1 MFDPR
6 KESSLGSIVCS
17 FGSGGGSERGDILGR
32 HDDDDE
38 CKRILMGFVSL
49 QRGWTFKVMGNE
61 EDGGGRWMRFLRVE
75 DRSST

>member
-32 HDDDDE
+32 HDDE
-38 CKRILMGFVSL
+38 CKKKMRILMGFVFAEAGLSKL
-49 QRGWTFKVMGNE
+49 WG
-61 EDGGGRWMRFLRVE
+61 MRRMVG
-75 DRSST
+75 DVG